1 MFHKRLRV
9 CRFVSV
15 AAARSAHPVGVSC
28 TVAEWSQPRLWVE
41 PKFHAQ
47 EMRPMPRKG
56 PAARSGAFSSL
67 IRYAPGGCCDLRVNE
82 YTAFCNRDLRFW
94 SEGNADYWSGTSVK
108 YPDRTMAG
116 RIGIHSKRQWLEY
129 VEKHYRGGK
138 LESTTTFA
146 CRPIKPEIRDE
157 DWKEGRKG
165 A

>member
-82 YTAFCNRDLRFW
+82 DTAFFCNGPGDVKSPRVIVTPPRSRFCPW
-94 SEGNADYWSGTSVK
+94 SA
-108 YPDRTMAG
+108 PRPP
-116 RIGIHSKRQWLEY
+116 
-129 VEKHYRGGK
+129 HYAVRRNG
-138 LESTTTFA
+138 E
-146 CRPIKPEIRDE
+146 PI
-157 DWKEGRKG
+157 
-165 A
+165 